1 MRPPNLKIWA
11 ERVHEIKQG
20 KQVAGEKESTNL
32 IGNEG
37 ITLEDDL
44 AVSIHTEWL
53 DHNGLPLPAE
63 LGDFGYTARIAK
75 VSSTPTPDVDAL
87 QQNSSNEFAIKP
99 GRNLNVLQFNQKE
112 LSRHHFYVQVNPYP
126 KSEQNDFGSD
136 IYNPLHKNYLPDGS
150 GTDEHDLPSV
160 ENTDLKGTQTTQANP
175 LRYRPAHYVP
185 FKVPLYD
192 EGYSQIQQ
200 DVYDDLKEQHADNPA
215 ELEKLEKPDPLYRW
229 YYRPEL
235 QFSQYNF
242 DAKSLIVNQVDDEGT
257 ESTTEIEIEEDGAD
271 FGPIFDDYT
280 DSVELLFDLLGPE
293 LDRLPALE
301 NDREFVLSLGGEE
314 AIATIGADG
323 KVTFN
328 NPDHLTQLT
337 EEDLLSLRLYLNG
350 DAGNILWEYTFGL
363 PVNVYPETA
372 FISADNPYIDF
383 VASQIVDFEEYP
395 DAVVKIQWTP
405 SSGQMQHSI
414 TNSGIGIYTNRLE
427 TTRYAGSTY
436 TVIAKVVFSNVPT
449 IQVGTEKEFGPYE
462 VIPGK
467 PANIALNPATQTPL
481 LSDGKTQTT
490 ISGLVKDAHGN
501 TVEDG
506 TPVSWDSGYSGIL
519 TNEVIETSG
528 GLVSVNYQTGVETL
542 DTDITLQSGEA
553 TDSVTITKSPFDF
566 AMSLSTYEVEV
577 GDQSGITVTINTST
591 ASSEAINIIWNTTYG
606 SIQGEY
612 TLTGSTATATYFPDE
627 IAGDAQITAVI
638 GGVQRSAPLRVKQVG
653 DDAVVFGVPA
663 LVNAQ
668 PGEMAVVDTLDGGT
682 AQHRAVTDTT
692 ATVYGTPGTDVT
704 LKVGGFFTPNA
715 VSSFH
720 LNTNE
725 VRQRDGGEQYVLER
739 ISGAE
744 GVFSSSADISVNYA
758 ESWNVSG
765 SSLEFK
771 QGNIT
776 VSDVP
781 ALDITDRFFS
791 NIRFNTKIAQEQTL
805 FEKGSGSYKLGLV
818 NEDGFKVKATV
829 QTNNGSYSVL
839 SDVINPNEW
848 IIAGLRLRNGK
859 LELRVNNNEFST
871 AAPGAIVHGGFSN
884 DLVIGQSFQ
893 GYMGD
898 LKIGAERSAATLISL
913 GNDSTEQTL
922 PIGDDGKAVFT
933 VKSNGVQ
940 VTSALMQRV
949 GFTLTRSDQQTA
961 DNQPV
966 VQDVRIAQQVF
977 NRLTGLSFIQYANA
991 RPIGSNAGHHNEDG
1005 IGLADKELYGWFTE
1019 AALKGLFGDAYE
1031 PIKTSLT
1038 FLYEMSGISDIGV
1051 IITIIGDLLA
1061 GKKFQTE
1068 QAIDLGFATIGLT
1081 LTIVTVA
1088 TGGAGGGLKVALK
1101 KPLDTL
1107 KALLKELFINPAD
1120 VLKLVKGGGTI
1131 VKRTFVL
1138 MKGFV
1143 TGDPKA
1149 AKELADIVTGMTK
1162 SASDASGKTLKFM
1175 MAMAQS
1181 PKRFARFL
1189 KLIRTSEKAAAAGS
1203 CAVSTAQLIRGRLLP
1218 LSITPAY
1225 ASDGACDLM
1234 GSLVT
1239 SSARYGD
1246 EANRIASSMAG
1257 IVNKLGDANIFLNNS
1272 SLTMLAKLEDRAH
1285 GEAFNKFVDNM
1296 IEGAAGMGNL
1306 KADSNGFGRVL
1317 DSGETVLDRFL
1328 AGLNKMPENA
1338 DGYDDFMVR
1347 IHDKNQHW
1355 LRGMFGE
1362 AESVESIKQLFPNIK
1377 LDSLKVNDKV
1387 EWNDKRNQFG
1397 IDIEAELETG
1407 QKLFVESKVA
1417 GSGRTLDDFTKQFDK
1432 HLKTKIEKLVEN
1444 TANGPK
1450 FIENK
1455 TPLLHY
1461 EFRGGFDDIIATRTK
1476 FLEICNGKRFKKIR
1490 RAGFSCETSLSFAH
1504 NPDLIQPLIN

>member
-1 MRPPNLKIWA
+1 
-11 ERVHEIKQG
+11 
-20 KQVAGEKESTNL
+20 
-32 IGNEG
+32 
-37 ITLEDDL
+37 
-44 AVSIHTEWL
+44 
-53 DHNGLPLPAE
+53 LPAE

-612 TLTGSTATATYFPDE
+612 TLTGSTATATYYPDE

-791 NIRFNTKIAQEQTL
+791 NIRFNTKISQEQTL
-805 FEKGSGSYKLGLV
+805 FEKGSGSYKLALV

-848 IIAGLRLRNGK
+848 IIAGLRLRNGE

-871 AAPGAIVHGGFSN
+871 PAPGSIVHGGFSN
-884 DLVIGQSFQ
+884 NLVIGQSFQ

-898 LKIGAERSAATLISL
+898 LKIGEERSAATLISL

-922 PIGDDGKAVFT
+922 PVGDDGKAVFT

-949 GFTLTRSDQQTA
+949 GFTLSRSDQQTA

-991 RPIGSNAGHHNEDG
+991 ASSFGDTLRQQEDG
-1005 IGLADKELYGWFTE
+1005 IGLVDKELYGWFTE

-1038 FLYEMSGISDIGV
+1038 FVYEMSGISDVGTMV
-1051 IITIIGDLLA
+1051 TILGDLLA
-1061 GKKFQTE
+1061 GKKFQAE

-1081 LTIVTVA
+1081 LTVVAVA
-1088 TGGAGGGLKVALK
+1088 TAGTGGGLKAVLK
-1101 KPLDTL
+1101 KPLEAL

-1138 MKGFV
+1138 LKGFV

-1218 LSITPAY
+1218 LSITSAY
-1225 ASDGACDLM
+1225 ANDGACDLM

-1246 EANRIASSMAG
+1246 EANRIAGDMAG
-1257 IVNKLGDANIFLNNS
+1257 IVNRLGDAKIFLNSS
-1272 SLTMLAKLEDRAH
+1272 SLTTLTKMVESGHSEKVFSFFDKVIDGRVSYTSDRASTFAEYPLKGDAIDIGT
-1285 GEAFNKFVDNM
+1285 GEVHSGNLADYFIDSIDQILRHSDDVEPEFLLNTLSAARSEGKIDMSKIKGLFGELEALKTVRN
-1296 IEGAAGMGNL
+1296 IEEYEGAVL
-1306 KADSNGFGRVL
+1306 KSVNNRALSV
-1317 DSGETVLDRFL
+1317 
-1328 AGLNKMPENA
+1328 
-1338 DGYDDFMVR
+1338 DGKDV
-1347 IHDKNQHW
+1347 Q
-1355 LRGMFGE
+1355 
-1362 AESVESIKQLFPNIK
+1362 
-1377 LDSLKVNDKV
+1377 
-1387 EWNDKRNQFG
+1387 G
-1397 IDIEAELETG
+1397 IDAEYLLSDG
-1407 QKLFVESKVA
+1407 RSMYVESKNLLSGNIKDLKKQLNKHVREA
-1417 GSGRTLDDFTKQFDK
+1417 ISKKHVVKGTRGLRWKDNKVPRLHFELRGSYFK
-1432 HLKTKIEKLVEN
+1432 VEN
-1444 TANGPK
+1444 SADRAGIQRAFKSEIRTSSEPYMIN
-1450 FIENK
+1450 IRE
-1455 TPLLHY
+1455 LL
-1461 EFRGGFDDIIATRTK
+1461 EKDSGGFDTAFDKFIRIEVYPDIIPP
-1476 FLEICNGKRFKKIR
+1476 
-1490 RAGFSCETSLSFAH
+1490 FSG
-1504 NPDLIQPLIN
+1504 